1 MGRIKGIFKALIP
14 ILIVVSFLFTAC
26 ESKDKSLDKE
36 PEEQDSISQND
47 ISPDDIKVTNE
58 AASAAD
64 EEKAA
69 IENKA
74 EGKDGTDSGY
84 NEAADKEAGEDKAE
98 SGGNPQGTP
107 AGESASADGPGT
119 SKAGQDGSDSDKEHV
134 SDNKDRILENFIICI
149 DAGHGITKLNK
160 QEPIAPG
167 SDIKKAAYVS
177 GTRGANQTE
186 EQLNLKVAKKL
197 ENKLREL
204 GADVHMTRTE
214 AECDMSN
221 IDRAE
226 FANNLNADIF
236 IRIHA
241 DGSTDK
247 NARGVSMLV
256 PASDYIDDKELVEK
270 STRAGK
276 LILEE
281 VVKQTGAANRG
292 VIKRADLTGFNWS
305 KVPVVLLEM
314 GFMTNPEEDR
324 LLETEEYQDKMVQGV
339 TDGMIRYLKNQ

>member
-14 ILIVVSFLFTAC
+14 ILIVISFLFTAC
-26 ESKDKSLDKE
+26 ESKDKSLDKG

-47 ISPDDIKVTNE
+47 TSPDDIKAMND

-64 EEKAA
+64 KEKEDVENIIEDKDKTGSGKNEAVVKEE
-69 IENKA
+69 ENK
-74 EGKDGTDSGY
+74 
-84 NEAADKEAGEDKAE
+84 
-98 SGGNPQGTP
+98 
-107 AGESASADGPGT
+107 PGT
-119 SKAGQDGSDSDKEHV
+119 EGDTREPTTSEAVSTGGPETPKTGQNGSASDKERT
-134 SDNKDRILENFIICI
+134 SDNKSRILENFIICI
-149 DAGHGITKLNK
+149 DAGHGITKLNE

-167 SDIKKAAYVS
+167 SDIKKAAHVS

-197 ENKLREL
+197 EKKIREL

-256 PASDYIDDKELVEK
+256 PASDYIDDEELVEK
-270 STRAGK
+270 SARAGK

-281 VVKQTGAANRG
+281 VVKKTGAANRG
-292 VIKRADLTGFNWS
+292 IIKRADLTGFNWS

-324 LLETEEYQDKMVQGV
+324 LLETEEYQDKIVQGIV
-339 TDGMIRYLKNQ
+339 DGMIRYLKNQ